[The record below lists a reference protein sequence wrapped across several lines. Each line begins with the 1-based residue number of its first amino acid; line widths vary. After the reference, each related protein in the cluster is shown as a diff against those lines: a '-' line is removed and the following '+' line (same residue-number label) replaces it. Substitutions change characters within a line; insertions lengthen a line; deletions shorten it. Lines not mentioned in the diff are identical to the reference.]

1 MGNTIFVSKSMKPRC
16 FKCKRDLIFYT
27 GTVIATPTLINSEE
41 LDIEI
46 EACILYCKKC
56 DKIRKVWQE

>member
-1 MGNTIFVSKSMKPRC
+1 MKPRC
-16 FKCKRDLIFYT
+16 FKCKQDLIFYT
-27 GTVIATPTLINSEE
+27 GTVYATSDPVNDKE

-46 EACILYCKKC
+46 EARFLYCKKC

>member
-1 MGNTIFVSKSMKPRC
+1 MGNTTFVSKSLKPRC

-27 GTVIATPTLINSEE
+27 GTVYATADSINDKE

-46 EACILYCKKC
+46 EARFLYCKKC
-56 DKIRKVWQE
+56 DKIRKVWQT

>member
-1 MGNTIFVSKSMKPRC
+1 MSNTTFVSKSLRPRC
-16 FKCKRDLIFYT
+16 WKCKQDLIFYT
-27 GTVIATPTLINSEE
+27 GTVYATADPVNDKE

-46 EACILYCKKC
+46 EARFLYCKIC